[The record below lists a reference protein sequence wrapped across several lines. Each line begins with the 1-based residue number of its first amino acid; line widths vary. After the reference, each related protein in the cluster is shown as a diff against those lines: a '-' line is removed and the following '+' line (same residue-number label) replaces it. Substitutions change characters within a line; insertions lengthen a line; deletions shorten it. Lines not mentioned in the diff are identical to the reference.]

1 MTYGTVGT
9 CAEPSPSTDETDSAM
24 IAQSAGVNPERAH
37 AELPISGV
45 ALVAS
50 SNTIIFG
57 FVDDATALVEREIE
71 RTRYPESLP
80 LIDEAREDL
89 IDDNFK
95 AYVCELTIKAR
106 VIISDIVLKLLLE
119 LRSFSS

>member
-1 MTYGTVGT
+1 M
-9 CAEPSPSTDETDSAM
+9 
-24 IAQSAGVNPERAH
+24 
-37 AELPISGV
+37 
-45 ALVAS
+45 AS

-57 FVDDATALVEREIE
+57 FVDDAAALVEREIE

-95 AYVCELTIKAR
+95 AYVCESTIKAR
-106 VIISDIVLKLLLE
+106 VIISDVVLKLLLE

>member
-24 IAQSAGVNPERAH
+24 IAQSAGVVNPERAH

-57 FVDDATALVEREIE
+57 FVDDAAALVEREIE

-80 LIDEAREDL
+80 RS
-89 IDDNFK
+89 
-95 AYVCELTIKAR
+95 TR
-106 VIISDIVLKLLLE
+106 LE
-119 LRSFSS
+119 RTQ